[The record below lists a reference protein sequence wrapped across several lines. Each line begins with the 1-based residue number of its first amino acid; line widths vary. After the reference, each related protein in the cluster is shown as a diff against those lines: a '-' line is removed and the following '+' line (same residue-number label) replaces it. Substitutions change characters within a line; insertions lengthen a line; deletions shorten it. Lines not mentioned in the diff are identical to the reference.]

1 MHHRARIAVSIAALA
16 CVAAS
21 STPVA
26 QVFRAQS
33 DLVVLQVAV
42 HNNREKPV
50 ANLTQNEFMVWEDGV
65 IQEVRFFDIW
75 DQPVAIG
82 LVVDNSASMMP
93 KRREVVEA
101 AHAFVRGSNPDDH
114 VFTVNFNE
122 RVSFGLP
129 ENVLFSSDP
138 AVLHRAVSTIGASGQ
153 TALYDAVSVGL
164 ERVAMSSLDQ
174 RVLVVISDGT
184 DNRSRLQY
192 KDVLQRA
199 MRASTVIYAVGIFD
213 PIDGGN
219 RKALRELA
227 STTGG
232 IAFFPEKLDEVLEV
246 LERICLDVRHRYT
259 IGYMSANHKRDGAF
273 RKIKVS
279 AVDRARRRPLDAR
292 ARTGY
297 LAAGGD
303 QTR

>member
-1 MHHRARIAVSIAALA
+1 MLNRVRIALSLAALA
-16 CVAAS
+16 CVAGS
-21 STPVA
+21 STSIA
-26 QVFRAQS
+26 QVFRAAS

-42 HNNREKPV
+42 HNNKEEPV
-50 ANLTQNEFMVWEDGV
+50 ADLTKAEFRVWEDGV
-65 IQEVRFFDIW
+65 PQEVRFFESW

-93 KRREVVEA
+93 KRKEVVEG

-114 VFTVNFNE
+114 VFTINFNE

-129 ENVLFSSDP
+129 EGMLFSSDP
-138 AVLHRAVSTIGASGQ
+138 AVLHRAVSTIGTSGQ

-164 ERVAMSSLDQ
+164 ERVVLSSLDQ

-184 DNRSRLQY
+184 DNRSRTQY
-192 KDVLQRA
+192 KDLLQRA
-199 MRASTVIYAVGIFD
+199 MRANTVIYAVGIFD

-232 IAFFPEKLDEVLEV
+232 IAFFPEKLDEVRTV
-246 LERICLDVRHRYT
+246 LDRICLDVRHRYT
-259 IGYMSANHKRDGAF
+259 IGYVSTNHKRDGAI

-279 AVDRARRRPLDAR
+279 AVDRERRRALDAR
-292 ARTGY
+292 ARTSY
-297 LAAGGD
+297 LAAGD
-303 QTR
+303 DRNR

>member
-1 MHHRARIAVSIAALA
+1 MLNRARIAFSIAALA

-21 STPVA
+21 ATPLA
-26 QVFRAQS
+26 QVFRAAS

-42 HNNREKPV
+42 HNRRDEPV
-50 ANLTQNEFMVWEDGV
+50 ADLTKNEFSVWEDGV
-65 IQEVRFFDIW
+65 AQEVRFFDSW

-101 AHAFVRGSNPDDH
+101 AQAFVKGSNPDDH

-129 ENVLFSSDP
+129 DSVLFSSDP
-138 AVLHRAVSTIGASGQ
+138 DVLHRAVSTIGASGQ

-184 DNRSRLQY
+184 DNRSRLPY

-199 MRASTVIYAVGIFD
+199 MRANTVIYAVGIFD

-219 RKALRELA
+219 RKALKELA
-227 STTGG
+227 TTTGG
-232 IAFFPEKLDEVLEV
+232 MAFFPEKLDEVRAV
-246 LERICLDVRHRYT
+246 LDRICLDVRHRYT
-259 IGYMSANHKRDGAF
+259 IGYVSTNHKRDGAF
-273 RKIKVS
+273 RKIRVT
-279 AVDRARRRPLDAR
+279 AVDRERRRPLEAR

-297 LAAGGD
+297 LAAGGE
-303 QTR
+303 QSR